1 MCRLLS
7 GVGQGSVPVG
17 CYLRGSCQCFPA
29 GGCWLKASIQADTDR
44 LHPPRSPNI
53 IRYRLMMIEPLGQR
67 PMIRGGFRQS
77 QRLSGQRVMDIL
89 SKSSSCLRRSFLY
102 SSISNVRRED
112 NISGNCFE
120 QKSADECSGFKKKK
134 KLLKRR
140 IIIKQQLHLGCRPHV
155 PCRIQ
160 HTTNYKRKPEHFG
173 CQSLK
178 TWICLL
184 LLTSLNDFVSITPP
198 QKKSLCRPLILHIFG
213 RYNKHKLLQQHH
225 WYLFFRCF

>member
-112 NISGNCFE
+112 NISGNRFE

-134 KLLKRR
+134 KALEK
-140 IIIKQQLHLGCRPHV
+140 
-155 PCRIQ
+155 
-160 HTTNYKRKPEHFG
+160 TNHHQTAAPPRLPSTR
-173 CQSLK
+173 SLQN
-178 TWICLL
+178 TA
-184 LLTSLNDFVSITPP
+184 
-198 QKKSLCRPLILHIFG
+198 H
-213 RYNKHKLLQQHH
+213 HKLQTETRTL
-225 WYLFFRCF
+225 WMPKS